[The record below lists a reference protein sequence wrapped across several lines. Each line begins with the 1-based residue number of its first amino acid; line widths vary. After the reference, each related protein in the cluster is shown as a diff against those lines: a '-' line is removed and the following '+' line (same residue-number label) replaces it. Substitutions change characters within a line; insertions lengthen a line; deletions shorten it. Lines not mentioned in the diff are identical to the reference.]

1 MMIREVIKVKKQG
14 EIIRIPFLLKRDNP
28 KHQLAFHILEKADN
42 RSEYIREA
50 IIFYYRHNGEVVKE
64 DGILEDIRGLL
75 QENNQLLLLEIDKR
89 LAEKNAIDYD
99 KLKNM
104 F

>member
-1 MMIREVIKVKKQG
+1 MEK
-14 EIIRIPFLLKRDNP
+14 EHDCIRIPFLLKRENP
-28 KHQLAFHILEKADN
+28 KHQLVFHILEKADN

-50 IIFYYRHNGEVVKE
+50 VIFYHRHNGAVVKE
-64 DGILEDIRGLL
+64 DSILEDIRILL
-75 QENNQLLLLEIDKR
+75 QENNQQLLLEIDKR
-89 LAEKNAIDYD
+89 WEDKNSIDYD